1 MSKVTITAEVEL
13 KKAQIGIAADTIQA
27 VNKAADKICKLL
39 PPSRKHQLASSVKE
53 FSESLVHY
61 SYDLGD
67 YVIQW
72 QNHYKGE
79 YGEFEMCYRNGKVI
93 GDGDTVFLRRSED
106 LRGQSY
112 DRHTHSNVLSSPF
125 VVGHNDVIGG
135 EKRFRTDF
143 TYDSKRLTIEQIRLF
158 VQDVK
163 SGKIVEKLKT
173 AIAVA
178 EAKEAAEVQLYK
190 KMLADRKQE
199 EKDLIADLKVC

>member
-1 MSKVTITAEVEL
+1 MTKVTITADVEL
-13 KKAQIGIAADTIQA
+13 KTAQIGIAADTIQA

-79 YGEFEMCYRNGKVI
+79 YSEFETCHRDEKLI
-93 GDGDTVFLRRSED
+93 GDGDAVFLRRKED
-106 LRGQSY
+106 LRTY
-112 DRHTHSNVLSSPF
+112 DKSVHTNVLSSPF
-125 VVGHNDVIGG
+125 IVGHFHLLGG
-135 EKRFRTDF
+135 QKQFIRCFA
-143 TYDSKRLTIEQIRLF
+143 YQSNGLTIEQIRLF

-173 AIAVA
+173 AIALA